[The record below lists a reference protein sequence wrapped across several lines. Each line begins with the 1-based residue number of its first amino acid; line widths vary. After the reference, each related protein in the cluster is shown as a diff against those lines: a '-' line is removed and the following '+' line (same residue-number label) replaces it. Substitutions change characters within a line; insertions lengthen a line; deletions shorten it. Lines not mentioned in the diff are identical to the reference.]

1 MDWRAF
7 DGGSTLGE
15 RGSEN
20 GVILLDE
27 EHPVGA
33 RITLERSGYT
43 APFSITCGVY
53 GALVHTRFFQGET
66 EALGDFTE
74 MKIQLTEMASIS
86 DEADLNA
93 AAKAF
98 LEQFP

>member
-7 DGGSTLGE
+7 DCGNTLGE

-33 RITLERSGYT
+33 RITLERSGNT

-53 GALVHTRFFQGET
+53 GALLHARFFRD
-66 EALGDFTE
+66 EAEAQGDFTA
-74 MKIQLTEMASIS
+74 MKARLADMANIS
-86 DEADLNA
+86 DEVGFNA